1 MTGAPAAQLLVVSYG
16 APAALGPLLASAA
29 RQTAPVEV
37 RIWHNGPGP
46 LEEVAALP
54 EARSLAAQVLG
65 GAGNLGFGAGIN
77 RLLAACGPD
86 APAIA
91 VVANP
96 DLVLSPECAAELC
109 AALAP
114 DGVVVAGGA
123 LETPRD
129 GPADAAR
136 VNAFRLQLTLDL
148 LGINSERGRPFES
161 LADGE
166 SMLEHYLGP
175 SGALFAVHRG
185 RFAAQVGGAL
195 FTEALFLYME
205 DVALWIKLRRHRAGI
220 AFAPRARAEH
230 AFSQSAGQ
238 RSTLKLFHIER
249 NRLWLLRALYGTP
262 RAAAL
267 LSFTAAR
274 YASYLLGAALESGP
288 ATPGAGAEPRAS
300 AARLAAAF
308 RDALREGLFSEV
320 PGELRDYLSSGDPVA
335 LAPFLAPLR
344 AQLKNP
350 VA

>member
-1 MTGAPAAQLLVVSYG
+1 MVSYG

-77 RLLAACGPD
+77 RLCAASEPG

-91 VVANP
+91 IVANP
-96 DLVLSPECAAELC
+96 DLILSPECAAELC

-114 DGVVVAGGA
+114 AGLVVAGGA
-123 LETPRD
+123 LSTAPGVD
-129 GPADAAR
+129 GGPAR

-148 LGINSERGRPFES
+148 LGINSDRGRSFDA
-161 LADGE
+161 LATGGAVAAE
-166 SMLEHYLGP
+166 YLGP
-175 SGALFAVHRG
+175 SGALFAVHRA

-195 FTEALFLYME
+195 FTESLFLYME

-230 AFSQSAGQ
+230 AFSQSSGQ
-238 RSTLKLFHIER
+238 RSALKLFHIER

-262 RAAAL
+262 RTAAL
-267 LSFTAAR
+267 LAFTAAR
-274 YASYLLGAALESGP
+274 YAAYLAGGARAAARSRPGGGGRVRGDGVPHEAGAAE
-288 ATPGAGAEPRAS
+288 
-300 AARLAAAF
+300 LAKAF
-308 RDALREGLFSEV
+308 RDALREGLFAPV
-320 PGELRDYLSSGDPVA
+320 PAELRDYLAGGEAVA
-335 LAPFLAPLR
+335 LRPYFAPLA